1 MHFCIC
7 ICICIFAQFQIHI
20 WLWLIFVW
28 CECTPMI
35 STRFT
40 LWSNN
45 PDHYHPR
52 YFIHEILFLNFSE
65 ITMIT
70 ALNLNI
76 KNRYTNTKKYHCAS
90 ETLVRCKWWINKS
103 KFVALENKWKKNTW
117 KKDDD
122 FFPHFLPMIFFWLYH
137 TQQKRQPTKMLC
149 GSNWEKKLSFF
160 SEKTWFISWITWL
173 ISINEI
179 GSTMIFSFSCN
190 SSIVSNTN

>member
-103 KFVALENKWKKNTW
+103 KFVALENKWKKKHMEKRWWLFSPFFTNDIFLVVSHAA
-117 KKDDD
+117 KKAANKNVMRKQLGKKII
-122 FFPHFLPMIFFWLYH
+122 FFFRENMVHFLDNMINLNKRNWKHNDIFFF
-137 TQQKRQPTKMLC
+137 M
-149 GSNWEKKLSFF
+149 
-160 SEKTWFISWITWL
+160 
-173 ISINEI
+173 
-179 GSTMIFSFSCN
+179 
-190 SSIVSNTN
+190 